1 MAYTYDYPR
10 PSVTVDCIVFHK
22 DAKDLKV
29 LLIRRGNPPF
39 KSQWALPGGFVD
51 MDEELEDA
59 AIRELQEE
67 TGLKLNGLTQMHTFG
82 KIGRDPR
89 GRTISVVFLGF
100 ADKETAQKVKGG
112 DDASDAQWFD
122 VKEVPPLAFDHNEV
136 LKFALLKISS

>member
-1 MAYTYDYPR
+1 MSFTYDYPR
-10 PSVTVDCIVFHK
+10 PSVTVDCIVFLRDEK
-22 DAKDLKV
+22 SLKV
-29 LLIRRGNPPF
+29 LLIQRGNPPF
-39 KSQWALPGGFVD
+39 KGQWAFPGGFVD

-59 AIRELQEE
+59 AVRELYEE

-100 ADKETAQKVKGG
+100 ADKKTAEKVKGS
-112 DDASDAQWFD
+112 DDANDAQWFC

-136 LKFALLKISS
+136 LKFAVLKISS